1 MTINMQQV
9 RFGALT
15 AVLVVSANMLST
27 IDLNKNFVFAQNAT
41 RITSA
46 SQLFTNIVNQL
57 QQDVL
62 PSVGSDEQVIPLN
75 GTIIK
80 LE

>member
-1 MTINMQQV
+1 MQHI

-15 AVLVVSANMLST
+15 AVLVVSANMLSI
-27 IDLNKNFVFAQNAT
+27 IDLNKNFVFAQNST
-41 RITSA
+41 HITSA

-62 PSVGSDEQVIPLN
+62 PSVDSDEQVIPLN